1 MSRIAFFDRFTKWLG
16 QGKAVENASFMV
28 KACYPPPIPIPIPIP
43 RPAARMPAGAFRR
56 TFGLAARL

>member
-28 KACYPPPIPIPIPIP
+28 KACYPPRIPIP